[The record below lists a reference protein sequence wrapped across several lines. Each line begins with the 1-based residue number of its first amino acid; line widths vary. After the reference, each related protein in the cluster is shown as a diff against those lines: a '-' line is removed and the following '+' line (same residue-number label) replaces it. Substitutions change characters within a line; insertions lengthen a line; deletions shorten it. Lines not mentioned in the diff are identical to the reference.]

1 MEGIDKCRFVGGN
14 RAGRRPSTSRPITTT
29 TSSVTEKSTL
39 PVTIRQAPALPES
52 EEEEVVDEERKEE
65 ELVLLSGCLD
75 AGRSGTVKVGV
86 SRPNEEGRDFHVRVC
101 DQETSGGGWTVGASM
116 SSSFVVIISMLSL
129 M

>member
-52 EEEEVVDEERKEE
+52 EEEEVVDEETKRNQDRKRGFSHL
-65 ELVLLSGCLD
+65 ELLIIYGILKIKDQNYGIYIILEKNQM
-75 AGRSGTVKVGV
+75 KV
-86 SRPNEEGRDFHVRVC
+86 
-101 DQETSGGGWTVGASM
+101 
-116 SSSFVVIISMLSL
+116 
-129 M
+129 